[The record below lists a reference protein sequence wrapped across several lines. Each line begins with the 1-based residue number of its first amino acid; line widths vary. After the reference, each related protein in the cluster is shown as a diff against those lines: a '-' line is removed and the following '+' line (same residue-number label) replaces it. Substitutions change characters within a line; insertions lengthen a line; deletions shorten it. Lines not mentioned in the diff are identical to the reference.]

1 MALRSTRARVPAVV
15 ASDLDGTLLT
25 SLGEVSPRSRRALV
39 AVRAAGGH
47 VVLATGRPTR
57 YVVDLARS
65 LDLDTPVVCA
75 NGAVLYDARRDEVVA
90 ERTLA
95 TRVVG
100 ELGAALRARLPGVA
114 FAVEGARGF
123 RCERRFA
130 EHNEWPI
137 PVDAVVDDEG
147 WVDGEPVAKL
157 LVRHP
162 GLELGELLAAAG
174 EVLDG
179 QGEATYSS
187 ATLLEVAAPGV
198 DKAAGLAEVVGALGV
213 EQGDVVA
220 FGDMP
225 NDIPMLRWAGTGVAV
240 ANAHREVRAVA
251 DAVTASN
258 DDDGVA
264 RDLEERLA
272 AQQPRLAEGGR
283 RG

>member
-1 MALRSTRARVPAVV
+1 MDSIRARPRPADVV

-25 SLGEVSPRSRRALV
+25 SAKEVSPRSRRALA
-39 AVRAAGGH
+39 AVRETGAR

-57 YVVDLARS
+57 YVTDLART

-75 NGAVLYDARRDEVVA
+75 NGAVLYDAARDEVVA
-90 ERTLA
+90 ARTLS
-95 TRVVG
+95 TGVVT

-114 FAVEGARGF
+114 FAVEGAREF

-137 PVDAVVDDEG
+137 PVDAVVDDAG

-162 GLELGELLAAAG
+162 ALGFGELLEAAA

-179 QGEATYSS
+179 QGECTYSS
-187 ATLLEVAAPGV
+187 GTLLEIAAPGV
-198 DKAAGLAEVVGALGV
+198 DKAAGLAEVVAGLGV
-213 EQGDVVA
+213 EPGAVLA

-225 NDIPMLRWAGTGVAV
+225 NDIAMLAWAGTGVAV
-240 ANAHREVRAVA
+240 ANAHPAVLEVA

-264 RDLEERLA
+264 LALEERLA
-272 AQQPRLAEGGR
+272 APAPAAVDADAP
-283 RG
+283 

>member
-1 MALRSTRARVPAVV
+1 MTSSPARRRPSDVV

-25 SLGEVSPRSRRALV
+25 STGGLSARSRHALA
-39 AVRAAGGH
+39 AVREAGGH

-75 NGAVLYDARRDEVVA
+75 NGAVLYDARHDEVVA
-90 ERTLA
+90 ARTLSTA
-95 TRVVG
+95 VVA

-114 FAVEGARGF
+114 FAVEGAREF

-137 PVDAVVDDEG
+137 PGDAVVDDAG

-162 GLELGELLAAAG
+162 ALGFGELLEAAA

-179 QGEATYSS
+179 QGECTYSS

-198 DKAAGLAEVVGALGV
+198 NKAAGLA
-213 EQGDVVA
+213 DVVAGLGAEPGEVLA

-225 NDIPMLRWAGTGVAV
+225 NDIPMLAWAGTGVAV
-240 ANAHREVRAVA
+240 ANAHPSVHEVA

-264 RDLEERLA
+264 LALEQRLGVPSPTA
-272 AQQPRLAEGGR
+272 VDAEPR
-283 RG
+283 